1 MCRRIMPSDT
11 RIVRVELVE
20 KRPIMFYRPAAPGN
34 GSFLRVVLTQGG
46 GSTAVKRAAAAV
58 GKALVGGGSA
68 ALQAAGWSWG
78 DATLFEHE
86 VALMQRFL
94 TDANVSGGA
103 HLVADGGGVMDF
115 KEAGH

>member
-1 MCRRIMPSDT
+1 MPSDT

-20 KRPIMFYRPAAPGN
+20 KRPIMFYRPNAPGTS
-34 GSFLRVVLTQGG
+34 SFLRVVLTQGG
-46 GSTAVKRAAAAV
+46 GSTAVKRAATAV
-58 GKALVGGGSA
+58 SKALSGGGSP

-78 DATLFEHE
+78 AATLFEHE

-103 HLVADGGGVMDF
+103 VSVAGNVAMPSRKTRHLSSSS
-115 KEAGH
+115 